1 MKTLD
6 IKGFENLYTINDSG
20 VNEKTVFSIRKNSYL
35 KPSSNQ
41 QNYLTVMLKVKRVET
56 RISLHKLIAL
66 HFIPNPNNYTIV
78 HHKNHNRQDN
88 RIENLEW
95 VSAETHKLY
104 HSHKYHPK
112 GIPSK
117 FNKQIIA
124 TNKLTNDI
132 KKYNSIA
139 DAAKH
144 VNGSIGNISNAAN
157 GKIPS
162 AYGYYWKFA

>member
-1 MKTLD
+1 MK
-6 IKGFENLYTINDSG
+6 IINVKGFESLYTINDSG
-20 VNEKTVFSIRKNSYL
+20 VNEKTVFSVRRKSFL

-41 QNYLTVMLKVKRVET
+41 QNYLTVMLKVKGVET

-95 VSAETHKLY
+95 VDFETHKHY
-104 HSHKYHPK
+104 HSHKNRPK

-117 FNKQIIA
+117 LNKPIIA
-124 TNKLTNDI
+124 TSKMTKDVMEF
-132 KKYNSIA
+132 NSVA
-139 DAAKH
+139 EAAKH
-144 VNGSIGNISNAAN
+144 FSGSMGNISNAAN

-162 AYGYYWKFA
+162 AYGYYWNYV